1 LDVGSGPVPFI
12 GYKLEDV
19 ALQITAVDPLAS
31 IYNKLLARHQLRPP
45 VAPIF
50 APAEELTSFFEFN
63 SFDIAHCHNALDHS
77 FDPLRGIS
85 EMLKVVRVG
94 GFILLRHHRNEA
106 EHEQYTGFHHH
117 NFDCRE
123 GRFVIWNKS
132 VLVDVPDFLTGHAE
146 VTCAMGGYVDVTIH
160 KVRDLTNSPEA
171 NRNRVQQYLEAFFDV
186 VAT

>member
-1 LDVGSGPVPFI
+1 MSNIRDS
-12 GYKLEDV
+12 
-19 ALQITAVDPLAS
+19 IT
-31 IYNKLLARHQLRPP
+31 
-45 VAPIF
+45 
-50 APAEELTSFFEFN
+50 T
-63 SFDIAHCHNALDHS
+63 
-77 FDPLRGIS
+77 
-85 EMLKVVRVG
+85 
-94 GFILLRHHRNEA
+94 
-106 EHEQYTGFHHH
+106 

-132 VLVDVPDFLTGHAE
+132 VLVDVTDFLTGHAE